1 MGLLDNAFKYFGY
14 ERLKD
19 GTHWYTNNGTADYIS
34 LSNKLKV
41 AKESPILTP
50 ILNKTAQ
57 YFASAEFSHVRG
69 DNELEIENSP
79 YIDLINKPNIYQS
92 KQDFLEQFIWFKL
105 VYGWVYQLP
114 TKPIGID
121 VPREMYNLDS
131 SLITFPNN
139 FKTPILFKQD
149 DRNGIMRN
157 IIIYDRDEQNL
168 KIKLNQ
174 ITPYYDLAN
183 GLQPGC
189 DANMLTAPSRL
200 DSLKHPLSTIEKAYQ
215 AKNVVIGTNG
225 RELFSSSSNPSAMPF
240 GNTEQTR
247 IQNKLNNETG
257 LGRGRSRSIATK
269 SDVNWES
276 LHIVLKDLGLDESVA
291 EDAAIIVLAF
301 NIPLE
306 LLSNKTAT
314 YENQVQAQIGYIQS
328 VIQNHVDDYANSL
341 TKMFKLPKGE
351 KIIGSLAHLPIMQ
364 EVENMRV
371 DSVLKRTAA
380 ISNLVRSG
388 LTLEQSEQF
397 LIDNGLKEE

>member
-1 MGLLDNAFKYFGY
+1 
-14 ERLKD
+14 
-19 GTHWYTNNGTADYIS
+19 
-34 LSNKLKV
+34 
-41 AKESPILTP
+41 
-50 ILNKTAQ
+50 
-57 YFASAEFSHVRG
+57 
-69 DNELEIENSP
+69 
-79 YIDLINKPNIYQS
+79 
-92 KQDFLEQFIWFKL
+92 
-105 VYGWVYQLP
+105 
-114 TKPIGID
+114 
-121 VPREMYNLDS
+121 
-131 SLITFPNN
+131 
-139 FKTPILFKQD
+139 
-149 DRNGIMRN
+149 
-157 IIIYDRDEQNL
+157 
-168 KIKLNQ
+168 
-174 ITPYYDLAN
+174 
-183 GLQPGC
+183 
-189 DANMLTAPSRL
+189 MLTAPSRL

-225 RELFSSSSNPSAMPF
+225 RELFTSGGNGGASAMPF
-240 GNTEQTR
+240 GDTEQTR

-257 LGRGRSRSIATK
+257 LGRGRSRSIATR

-341 TKMFKLPKGE
+341 TKMFKLPEGE

-371 DSVLKRTAA
+371 DSVLKRTVA